1 MTAKILVV
9 DDECDLKALICQKF
23 RKNIRGK
30 YFEFVF
36 ASNGVEA
43 LKKLQDED
51 QIDMVITDINMPGLD
66 GLSLLGKIKKL
77 YPNIKTVIMSAYGDM
92 KNIRTAMN
100 RGAFDFLTKPIDFND
115 LEITIKRALDCV
127 REIKETRRDK
137 QEKEEA
143 LQRSERYAREQAQE
157 LEKALQKLQKT
168 QGQLVQSEKMSSL
181 GQLVAGVAHEIN
193 NPVNFIYGNLGHAND
208 YTKNLLNLL
217 NLYAQHYP
225 NPVPEIKAEIEAIDL
240 EFLMEDLPRLIGSMK
255 LGADRIREIVRSL
268 RNFSHLDQAEMKPV
282 DIHEGLDS
290 TLLIVQNRLKAN
302 TNHPTI
308 QVMKEYG
315 NLPQVECFAGQLNQV
330 FMNLISNAIDAL
342 EQGCKEDYNRL
353 TRTPYLQPTI
363 WIRTEA
369 MDCNSVVIRIT
380 DNGPGMTEEVRT
392 QLFDPFF
399 TTKPVGKGTGLG
411 LSISYQ
417 IVVEKHGGQ
426 IKCISTPGKGTEFA
440 LEIPRQQKIQQQVL
454 LKELDP
460 IHR

>member
-43 LKKLQDED
+43 LKKLQDEG

-66 GLSLLGKIKKL
+66 GLSLLGKIKNL
-77 YPNIKTVIMSAYGDM
+77 YPTIKTVIMSAYGDM
-92 KNIRTAMN
+92 KKIRTAMN
-100 RGAFDFLTKPIDFND
+100 RGAFDFLTKPIDFDD

-225 NPVPEIKAEIEAIDL
+225 NPVPEIKAEIEASDL

-290 TLLIVQNRLKAN
+290 TLLILQNRLKAN

-342 EQGCKEDYNRL
+342 EQGCKEDYSRL

-369 MDCNSVVIRIT
+369 IDCNSVVIRIT
-380 DNGPGMTEEVRT
+380 DNGPGMTQEVRA

-417 IVVEKHGGQ
+417 IVVEKHGGK
-426 IKCISTPGKGTEFA
+426 IKCISTPGKGTEFT

-454 LKELDP
+454 LKELDT
-460 IHR
+460 IYR